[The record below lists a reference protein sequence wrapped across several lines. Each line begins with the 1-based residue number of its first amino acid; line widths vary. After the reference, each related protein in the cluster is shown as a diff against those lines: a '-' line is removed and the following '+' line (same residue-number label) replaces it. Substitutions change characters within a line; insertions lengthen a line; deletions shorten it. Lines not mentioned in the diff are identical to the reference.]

1 MKSLKKLLA
10 MVLAL
15 LMILSLATTA
25 FAAGE
30 TNGKYTIT
38 INNPNAGHTY
48 EAYQIFVADLH
59 NQAKSDAEDGTEA
72 ILSNIE
78 WGTGVALKDQT
89 NGIVVKK
96 NADGTPATYSTN
108 ANTVAVA
115 LADGAIDVEDLIAGL
130 VVNAPIKESEFVEP
144 EDESVED
151 YYIITELPAG
161 YYLVKDKTGSL
172 NGEFDAYTDY
182 IVEVVENSVVN
193 PKSSVPSVDKYV

>member
-1 MKSLKKLLA
+1 MKNLKKLFA
-10 MVLAL
+10 VALAL

-25 FAAGE
+25 FADEE
-30 TNGKYTIT
+30 TVGGYSIT

-59 NQAKSDAEDGTEA
+59 NQADPDAKDGTEA

-78 WGTGVALKDQT
+78 WGTGVALKHADK
-89 NGIVVKK
+89 GIVVKK

-115 LADGAIDVEDLIAGL
+115 LADKDIDVEDLIAGL
-130 VVNAPIKESEFVEP
+130 VLNAPIKASEFIEP

-151 YYIITELPAG
+151 YYIITGLPAG
-161 YYLVKDKTGSL
+161 SKNKGL
-172 NGEFDAYTDY
+172 FF
-182 IVEVVENSVVN
+182 
-193 PKSSVPSVDKYV
+193 